1 MYYIL
6 LDLENVY
13 NLRTILRTY
22 LDSSENKPF
31 VPLQQSVII
40 ELNKIIN
47 AQNGPLNKEEIDYM
61 NSLFSIYQLKKEEN
75 NEFI

>member
-31 VPLQQSVII
+31 VPL
-40 ELNKIIN
+40 
-47 AQNGPLNKEEIDYM
+47 
-61 NSLFSIYQLKKEEN
+61 
-75 NEFI
+75 